1 MVKYLI
7 IGGSA
12 GGIGAVE
19 AIRELDPTGE
29 LALISEEVFPQY
41 SRPMIS
47 EYVSQ
52 EASLATMNY
61 RSEQFWKKHNV
72 QAHTGKTA
80 VNIDFNKKIV
90 ELDNGEKIEYEK
102 LLLATGGR
110 PVVPQMDGVTK
121 DGVFTFTE
129 LASAKGINSKLQHAK
144 SAVVLGG
151 GLIGVSVAD
160 ALVKRGIN
168 VTLVEVNNRLIHVV
182 LDEKAS
188 ELAENV
194 IKTTGTKIV
203 LGQTVKQVLGKQE
216 NPDAVGGVLLNDDTV
231 VPCDLVILA
240 VGVVP
245 RVDLVKDSK
254 MDVNTGIIVDRF
266 MQTNIPDVYAC
277 GDATEAHDFI
287 TKENRR
293 LPLWPLAHVGGRV
306 AGYNMAGQT
315 TEYEGG
321 TVMSSMNYFHLPIIS
336 VGKINP
342 ENSNEYE
349 ILVDVKPEKPAYKK
363 IVLKNGVI
371 VGFIFLGEVEKA
383 GILFRLIKNHVN
395 VASIKENLLSEDFGI
410 ISLPEAI
417 RKEMFV
423 VN

>member
-12 GGIGAVE
+12 GGVGAVE
-19 AIRELDPTGE
+19 AIREVDATGE
-29 LALISEEVFPQY
+29 LAVVSEEVFPQY

-52 EASLATMNY
+52 EATLATMKY

-72 QAHTGKTA
+72 HAYTGKTA
-80 VNIDFNKKIV
+80 VKVDFDKKIV
-90 ELDNGEKIEYEK
+90 ELDDGQKLDYEK

-110 PVVPQMDGVTK
+110 PVIPQMDGVTK

-129 LASAKGINSKLQHAK
+129 LASAEGITSKLQHAK
-144 SAVVLGG
+144 TAVVIGG

-168 VTLVEVNNRLIHVV
+168 VTLIELNNRLIHVV

-188 ELAENV
+188 HLAENV
-194 IKTTGTKIV
+194 IKATGTKLI
-203 LGQTVKQVLGKQE
+203 LGQTVKQLLGKQGSPNE
-216 NPDAVGGVLLNDDTV
+216 VGGVLLHDDTV
-231 VPCDLVILA
+231 ISCDLVILA
-240 VGVVP
+240 VGVNP
-245 RVDLVKDSK
+245 RVELVENSK
-254 MDVNTGIIVDRF
+254 MDVQKGIIVDRF

-277 GDATEAHDFI
+277 GDATEAHDFLV
-287 TKENRR
+287 KENRR

-342 ENSNEYE
+342 EDSNDYE
-349 ILVDVKPEKPAYKK
+349 ILFDVQPEKPAYKK
-363 IVLKNGVI
+363 IVIKDDVI
-371 VGFIFLGEVEKA
+371 VGFIFLGEVERA

-395 VASIKENLLSEDFGI
+395 IAEVKEKLLSKDFGI

-423 VN
+423 VH

>member
-12 GGIGAVE
+12 GGVGAVE
-19 AIRELDPTGE
+19 AIREADPTGTI
-29 LALISEEVFPQY
+29 ALISEEPFPQY

-47 EYVSQ
+47 EFVSQ
-52 EASLATMNY
+52 EATLATMKY

-72 QAHTGKTA
+72 HAYTGKTA
-80 VNIDFNKKIV
+80 VKVDFDKKIV
-90 ELDNGEKIEYEK
+90 ELDDGQKLEYEK
-102 LLLATGGR
+102 LLLATGGT
-110 PVVPQMDGVTK
+110 PAIPQMDGITK

-129 LASAKGINSKLQHAK
+129 LASAEGITSKLEHAK
-144 SAVVLGG
+144 SAVVIGG

-160 ALVKRGIN
+160 ALVKRGIKI
-168 VTLVEVNNRLIHVV
+168 TLVEVNDRLIHIV

-188 ELAENV
+188 HLAENV
-194 IKTTGTKIV
+194 IKATGTKLV
-203 LGQTVKQVLGKQE
+203 FGQTVKQILGKQE
-216 NPDAVGGVLLNDDTV
+216 NPNEVVGVLLQDDTV
-231 VPCDLVILA
+231 ISCDLVILA
-240 VGVVP
+240 VGVNP
-245 RVDLVKDSK
+245 RVELVENSK
-254 MDVNTGIIVDRF
+254 VDVKKGIIVDRF
-266 MQTNIPDVYAC
+266 MQTNVPDVYAC
-277 GDATEAHDFI
+277 GDATEAHDFLV
-287 TKENRR
+287 KENRR

-321 TVMSSMNYFHLPIIS
+321 TVMSSMNYFRLPIIS
-336 VGKINP
+336 VGQINP
-342 ENSNEYE
+342 EDSENYE
-349 ILVDVKPEKPAYKK
+349 ILVDVQPEKPTYKK
-363 IVLKNGVI
+363 IVLKDDVI

-395 VASIKENLLSEDFGI
+395 IGEVKEKLLSKDFGI

-423 VN
+423 VH